1 MTERGIL
8 IGIAGGSGSGKTLVA
23 KNIYADL
30 GSDKVVRICQ
40 DSYYKDLSHL
50 SKEERIAQN
59 FDHPHAIDTK
69 LLTTQI
75 NGLLQGESIR
85 QPVYDFVNHIR
96 KDDFIDIGPHSII
109 VLDGI
114 LILNNPDLRK
124 LMDIKIFV
132 DTAADIRLTRRL
144 RRDILERGRNV
155 QDILEQY
162 EKSVRPM
169 HLQFVEPSK
178 MHADI
183 IIPEGGYNKVAI
195 DVIKTKIEALLRE
208 EYEL

>member
-75 NGLLQGESIR
+75 KGLLQGESIR